1 MMDLSDGLGLD
12 LHRLASASS
21 VGVVLDRVPVAEG
34 ATEAEARGGGED
46 YELLIA
52 APDEAAL
59 VAGFAGVGLRDPI
72 RIGTCS
78 ADPKE
83 RRIGNDPFPPSGYQH
98 HV

>member
-12 LHRLASASS
+12 LHRLARASS

-34 ATEAEARGGGED
+34 ATEAEALGGGED
-46 YELLIA
+46 YELLVA

-59 VAGFAGVGLRDPI
+59 VARFARVGLRDPI

-78 ADPKE
+78 ADPEE

-98 HV
+98 QL